1 MKRMTALARRLKPSR
16 RGPTWLQLGVAM
28 ALTLTLA
35 VVSPALGGP
44 SLRSMVRS
52 EVARQIDNLDAATT
66 AKKKKKS
73 KRGPAGPQGPQ
84 GAPGAN
90 GADGTARAYG
100 QVTPQAVVT
109 CAPNCLVLFEK
120 GIGTVTH
127 IATGEYCVH
136 VPGVSAGQVAAV
148 VSVAFGPTA
157 APEGNASAQT
167 NVTCDIT
174 GFLVETQRI
183 STANATAAPAD
194 NVGFTINI
202 P

>member
-16 RGPTWLQLGVAM
+16 RGPSWLQLGVAM

-44 SLRSMVRS
+44 SLRSMVKS
-52 EVARQIDNLDAATT
+52 EVASQIHSLDAAI
-66 AKKKKKS
+66 AKKKKV

-84 GAPGAN
+84 GPPGAT

-100 QVTPQAVVT
+100 LVSPHGNTA
-109 CAPNCLVLFEK
+109 CSPNCILIYSK
-120 GIGTVTH
+120 GISTVTH
-127 IATGEYCVH
+127 VSTGQYCVH
-136 VPGVSAGQVAAV
+136 VPGVSALQVAAV

-157 APEGNASAQT
+157 GPEGNASAQT
-167 NVTCDIT
+167 NVSCDGT
-174 GFLVETQRI
+174 GFLVMTERI
-183 STANATAAPAD
+183 NPANATAALAD
-194 NVGFTINI
+194 NVGFTINV